1 VRSHLGLS
9 ALLAVTACVQ
19 YPGLSAKDDRLFSEP
34 PYIAAGTGGYR
45 LAWRYGSPGCVFFPE
60 SKVVDGELQFRL
72 LATTSTGCIPGR
84 EGSMAIT
91 KPEHVRALESK
102 GAFWVEPD
110 GTTLQLKITYR

>member
-1 VRSHLGLS
+1 MRNYLGLP
-9 ALLAVTACVQ
+9 ALLTIAACVSHA
-19 YPGLSAKDDRLFSEP
+19 GISAKDERFFSER
-34 PYIAAGTGGYR
+34 PYIAAGTGGYW
-45 LAWRYGSPGCVFFPE
+45 LSWRYGSPGCIFFPE
-60 SKVVDGELQFRL
+60 GKVVDGGLQFRL